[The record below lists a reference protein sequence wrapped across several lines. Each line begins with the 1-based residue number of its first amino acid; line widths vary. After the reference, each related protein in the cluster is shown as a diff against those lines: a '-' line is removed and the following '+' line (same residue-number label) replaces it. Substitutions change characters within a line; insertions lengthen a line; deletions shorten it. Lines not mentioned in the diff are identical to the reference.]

1 MNISKQRIA
10 SFIREHSVA
19 LANTF
24 PFIGAWIRW
33 GCSRIGKTE
42 NLLPDW
48 SRIIHEKDWNVLVGK
63 EKGARL
69 LLATGVGGYMAGA
82 TVESLLGVALTL
94 RGAYVEVLL
103 CDGLLS
109 ACQNCDYR
117 KFPTTRNFVQ
127 KGPSGMLCNTCY
139 PRAARLYETL
149 GFKVHRLGDWVR
161 AEDHD
166 DLRHLTEIKSM
177 KDLVGHKDQGMA
189 IGEHALA
196 GALRYFARATLEG
209 EIGTNVF
216 NAYFRSA
223 FLAARAA
230 RRLMESRGYKKAV
243 FNHGIY
249 VPQGVFGEAARSL
262 GIDVVNWN
270 PAYRKKCF
278 IFSHGDTYHHTL
290 MSEPT
295 ESWENL
301 SLSPAEMQRL
311 EDYLKSRWHG
321 TQDWIWFHERPQF
334 DETSISR
341 AVKGDRK
348 KPWIGLLTNVMWDA
362 QLHYPANAFSNMR
375 DWIFETIDYFEA
387 RPDLQLVIRVHP
399 AEIRGTLPSRQKMVD
414 EIRRR
419 GKPLPSNVFIVG
431 PEDPVST
438 YSLME
443 RCNTVLIY
451 GTKTGVELTSQGIPV
466 IVAGE
471 AWIRNKGVT
480 KDAQSSAHYRQLL
493 DQLPTKGR
501 LPEEQIKRARTYAY
515 HFFFRRMIPLGFMEP
530 RGGDPPF
537 GLRPGIHLSDLKEG
551 SDPGL
556 DVICR
561 GILFG
566 TPFIFPAE
574 NTPSLK

>member
-1 MNISKQRIA
+1 M
-10 SFIREHSVA
+10 REHVVSLV
-19 LANTF
+19 NSF

-42 NLLPDW
+42 NHLPDW
-48 SRIIHEKDWNVLVGK
+48 SRTIRDKEWNILVHE
-63 EKGARL
+63 EKGTRVV
-69 LLATGVGGYMAGA
+69 LATGVGGYLAGA

-117 KFPTTRNFVQ
+117 KFPTASTFVR

-139 PRAARLYETL
+139 PPAAHLYETL

-166 DLRHLTEIKSM
+166 DLGDLIEKHSM
-177 KDLVGHKDQGMA
+177 KDLIGHKDQGMA
-189 IGEHALA
+189 VGEHALA

-209 EIGTNVF
+209 EIGVKVF
-216 NAYFRSA
+216 KAYFQSA

-295 ESWENL
+295 ENWENL
-301 SLSPAEMQRL
+301 SLPPAEMQRL

-334 DETSISR
+334 DETSIFR
-341 AVKGDRK
+341 AVKADRK

-387 RPDLQLVIRVHP
+387 RPDLQLIIRVHP

-419 GKPLPSNVFIVG
+419 GKPLPTNVFIVG

-480 KDAQSSAHYRQLL
+480 KDAQSPTHYRQLL
-493 DQLPTKGR
+493 DQLPVMGR
-501 LPEEQIKRARTYAY
+501 LPEEQIKRARIYAY

-530 RGGDPPF
+530 QRGDPPF
-537 GLRPGIHLSDLKEG
+537 GLRPGICLSDLKEG

-561 GILFG
+561 GILSG

-574 NTPSLK
+574 NTPSSK